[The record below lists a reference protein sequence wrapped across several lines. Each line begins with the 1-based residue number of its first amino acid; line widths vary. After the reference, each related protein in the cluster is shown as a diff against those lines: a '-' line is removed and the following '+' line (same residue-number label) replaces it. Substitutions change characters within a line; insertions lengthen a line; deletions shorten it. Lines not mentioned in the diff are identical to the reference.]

1 MSLSL
6 FCRRNCPFIANQS
19 ASIVKLAGASCSLC
33 FCRVQNSLRVVGN
46 HVPVEWIGQSVKGR
60 ACWPGTTCSMAR
72 TTDSCELYSWRRVRH
87 TTTPVQRL
95 RYSMCAHAHTCT
107 PLHTPTHTHTPAPA
121 PTPTHTRALA
131 HTHALQRTHTHTSP
145 TTHL

>member
-1 MSLSL
+1 MTMPLSL
-6 FCRRNCPFIANQS
+6 FCRRNCPFIAIGNIAIINRQ
-19 ASIVKLAGASCSLC
+19 ARRRLC

-87 TTTPVQRL
+87 TTARRCVLQ
-95 RYSMCAHAHTCT
+95 CA
-107 PLHTPTHTHTPAPA
+107 L
-121 PTPTHTRALA
+121 TRPFCVR
-131 HTHALQRTHTHTSP
+131 HALQHRGVVVRFTGDTKRGFGVYADRDFK
-145 TTHL
+145 